1 MAYLSTTLYKITPKG
16 KAQVE
21 RLRGRLSRWFDINV
35 DLPYST
41 KEGIILQ
48 YFAERPE
55 GASPDDIWQSG
66 CASPTSRFALLPMQ
80 ITDTIAL
87 LLKKGYIVTAE

>member
-21 RLRGRLSRWFDINV
+21 RLRGRLARWFDINV

-48 YFAERPE
+48 HFAERSE
-55 GASPDDIWQSG
+55 GASPDDIWQNYS
-66 CASPTSRFALLPMQ
+66 LLPMQ
-80 ITDTIAL
+80 VTDTIEQ
-87 LLKKGYIVTAE
+87 LLKKGYIRKEAP